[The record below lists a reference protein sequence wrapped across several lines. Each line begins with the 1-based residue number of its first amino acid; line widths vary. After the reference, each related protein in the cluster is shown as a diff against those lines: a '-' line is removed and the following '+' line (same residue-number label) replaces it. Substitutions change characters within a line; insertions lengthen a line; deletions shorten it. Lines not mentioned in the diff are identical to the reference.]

1 MRIVPVPNQSDN
13 YAYLIIDEIAKRAA
27 SVDPYD
33 VDKVTSTAT
42 AEGVEISAN
51 ISTHHHN
58 DHTGGN
64 SQLQSLYPNIP
75 FYAGSNKAS
84 ATSHIVKHGDSF
96 KFGNLD
102 ISCFGTPCHTQDSI
116 AFFVEDKATRQKAV
130 FTGDTLFTAGCGR
143 FFEGTPEEMHKSLN
157 GVLAKLPSET
167 VVYNGHEYTAG
178 NVKFALKIEPENQA
192 LKDLADYTHT
202 NKRTVG
208 VYTIADELKHNP
220 FMRLHEKAVQDA
232 TGESAPIEV
241 MARLREMKN
250 KG

>member
-1 MRIVPVPNQSDN
+1 MLRSLVNKMRIVPVPNQSDN

-102 ISCFGTPCHTQDSI
+102 IRYALFVYEYLINPLQLLRYTLPHPRFNSI
-116 AFFVEDKATRQKAV
+116 
-130 FTGDTLFTAGCGR
+130 LC
-143 FFEGTPEEMHKSLN
+143 
-157 GVLAKLPSET
+157 
-167 VVYNGHEYTAG
+167 
-178 NVKFALKIEPENQA
+178 
-192 LKDLADYTHT
+192 
-202 NKRTVG
+202 
-208 VYTIADELKHNP
+208 
-220 FMRLHEKAVQDA
+220 
-232 TGESAPIEV
+232 
-241 MARLREMKN
+241 
-250 KG
+250 